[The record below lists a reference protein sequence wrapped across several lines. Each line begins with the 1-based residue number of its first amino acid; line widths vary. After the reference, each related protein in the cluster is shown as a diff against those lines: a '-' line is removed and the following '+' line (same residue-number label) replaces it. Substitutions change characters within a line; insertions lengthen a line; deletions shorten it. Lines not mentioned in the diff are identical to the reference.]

1 MSKLHEYIKKAK
13 MIQEDKIALDFKPGA
28 GMETVPMKDN
38 LPENRAF
45 NAQLQT
51 KIEEIYNN
59 AKKQNSAFVDYL
71 KMFPR
76 YIESFFKTKI
86 KSQIELDISDEYK
99 KLINVLALK
108 APTFNLAKV
117 GINGTEIEVKYD
129 YENILKKTEKDK
141 VEINIDLTE
150 AFRNSIQSVL
160 NKL

>member
-13 MIQEDKIALDFKPGA
+13 MIQEDRIDLDFKPND
-28 GMETVPMKDN
+28 GMTTVPMKDN

-59 AKKQNSAFVDYL
+59 AKRNNSAFVDYL
-71 KMFPR
+71 KMFPK
-76 YIESFFKTKI
+76 YIDSFFKTKI
-86 KSQIELDISDEYK
+86 KSKITLDISDEYQ
-99 KLINVLALK
+99 KLIKILASK

-129 YENILKKTEKDK
+129 YENILKKTEKDE
-141 VEINIDLTE
+141 VTVSIDLTE
-150 AFRNSIQSVL
+150 SFRNSIQSTL
-160 NKL
+160 SKL